1 MITACGPVAWA
12 SAEGAA
18 GYEPRRAAGDAA
30 VGAVT
35 RGVAS
40 LDALEELSGRS

>member
-18 GYEPRRAAGDAA
+18 GDAA
-30 VGAVT
+30 FGAVT
-35 RGVAS
+35 WGVAS
-40 LDALEELSGRS
+40 LDALEELPGRS

>member
-1 MITACGPVAWA
+1 MRARRLGV
-12 SAEGAA
+12 GR
-18 GYEPRRAAGDAA
+18 GGGRYEPRSAAGDAA
-30 VGAVT
+30 FGAVT